1 MPEYLAPGV
10 FIEEVSFRSKSIEG
24 VSTTTTGFVGP
35 TRYGPVEI
43 EPEIITNVTEFERT
57 YGDGKQLNY
66 GSSDGTLHNYLWHG
80 VRAFFEE
87 GGKRLYVARVFRPS
101 VDPDNIGYVSPPEH
115 IEDDK
120 AGLDEAGEYGT
131 DGHAR
136 VWLTKATSAV
146 SAAERAVSELA
157 TGVQGLSVDID
168 KAGSASDWEAAKAAS
183 AQSDLTP
190 LNLANKVVS
199 DLGLDADSGLNKLLK
214 NALTMAAAAKL
225 EFPASKIGLGAF
237 TTAKNNLQTAAD
249 RANFSLDTLSLAEII
264 VKAADDA
271 KGLTT
276 VALNALN
283 NLETSVNVII
293 LPAGTASAGLKL
305 LATNLSNL
313 CKDTTGDAWKIFNAS
328 MAKASDAATVADA
341 ANDTPVDRGKILV
354 AVKAAVLA
362 ANATLAQKD
371 AIVLAV
377 GSIVARALTDGVTDP
392 VLKGNLA
399 DLSAKAAL
407 LIDATNKALLGVQRS
422 AYPRAYALSD
432 VATLR
437 DALLT
442 SLNLLVQDATQTLA
456 DVKGGPRPPTAL
468 TGAALLRGRFPG
480 SSGNTTVRIVAQTG
494 QNVLVV
500 DPADTSKSKLR
511 GVLPGDL
518 VNIGKIGGLAT
529 LYLAYPTPDGKDWYF
544 STDGKIANAIL
555 WLNNLAGQ
563 RLVPVTD
570 EVSIVTA
577 DEVSIV
583 TARIDVIHA
592 NGSIESWPGLAFQ
605 AGHTRNGAADSIS
618 EKFSPKPKNG
628 NDARTLPIAIL
639 LDPSVNNGYEVFRAL
654 LERNPADTTNK
665 DAWPISATHHLEG
678 GNDGKRPGAAE
689 YAGRGEGPDA
699 AKTGLKAFEDVED
712 ISIVAAPGAMF
723 GYMNGFKTDAQQ
735 IVSSLISHAENMKYR
750 IAVLESGEGQGIAD
764 VREMRARYD
773 SKYAALYYP
782 WVRVLDPITRDEINL
797 PPSGFVAGIYAR
809 NDIDR
814 AVYKAP
820 ANEVVRGAIGFQSLI
835 NKAQQE
841 VLNPEGVN
849 CFRFFEGRGFRLWG
863 ARTIS
868 SDPEWKYVNVRRYF
882 AYLERSI
889 DRGTQWAVFEPNGEA
904 LWANVKETISDFLY
918 NEWKNGALLGSDAK
932 SAYFVRCDRSTMTQN
947 DLDNGRL
954 VCKIGVAALKP
965 AEFVI
970 FQIGQW
976 TGDRKA

>member
-10 FIEEVSFRSKSIEG
+10 FIEEVSYRSKSIEG

-57 YGDGKQLNY
+57 YGDGNQLNY
-66 GSSDGTLHNYLWHG
+66 GSSDGTLHNYMWHG

-101 VDPDNIGYVSPPEH
+101 VDPDNAGYVSPPED
-115 IEDDK
+115 ITQDL
-120 AGLDEAGEYGT
+120 AGLGDTGEYVT

-136 VWLTKATSAV
+136 VWLTKATGTV
-146 SAAERAVSELA
+146 SAADSAVSELA
-157 TGVQGLSVDID
+157 AGVQGLSTDID
-168 KAGSASDWEAAKAAS
+168 AASTASDWEAAKAAS
-183 AQSDLTP
+183 VQNDQTP
-190 LNLANKVVS
+190 LNLANKIVL
-199 DLGLDADSGLNKLLK
+199 DLGLDPNSGLNKLLA
-214 NALTMAAAAKL
+214 NAQAMAATAKV
-225 EFPASKIGLGAF
+225 EFPAGKIDLTAF
-237 TTAKNNLQTAAD
+237 TTAKTNLKTAAD
-249 RANFSLDTLSLAEII
+249 NANKSLDTLPLAEII

-271 KGLTT
+271 RGYTT
-276 VALNALN
+276 EALNKLN
-283 NLETSVNVII
+283 SIETSVIKIANSG
-293 LPAGTASAGLKL
+293 AATAGLQS
-305 LATNLSNL
+305 LATDLGNL
-313 CKDTTGDAWKIFNAS
+313 CKDNTGDAWKIFNAS
-328 MAKASDAATVADA
+328 MGKATDAATIADGA
-341 ANDTPVDRGKILV
+341 SDTPVDRGNVLV
-354 AVKAAVLA
+354 AARAAALA
-362 ANATLAQKD
+362 ANATLTQKD
-371 AIVLAV
+371 AIILAV
-377 GSIVARALTDGVTDP
+377 DSIVARAFADGVTDP

-399 DLSAKAAL
+399 DLSANATQL
-407 LIDATNKALLGVQRS
+407 TEATNKALLGAQRS
-422 AYPRAYALSD
+422 AYPRAYALGI
-432 VATLR
+432 VANMR
-437 DALLT
+437 DALLA
-442 SLNLLVQDATQTLA
+442 SLQQLEQNATQTLK
-456 DVKGGPRPPTAL
+456 DVKSGPRPPADML
-468 TGAALLRGRFPG
+468 GAALLRARFPG
-480 SSGNTTVRIVAQTG
+480 SSGNTAVRIVAQPG

-500 DPADTSKSKLR
+500 DPADLTQSRLR

-518 VNIGKIGGLAT
+518 VSIGQLGGLAK
-529 LYLAYPTPDGKDWYF
+529 LYLANPTPDGKDWYF
-544 STDGKIANAIL
+544 STDGKIASATL
-555 WLNNLAGQ
+555 WLNNVAGL
-563 RLVPVTD
+563 RVNPTTD
-570 EVSIVTA
+570 EVCIVT
-577 DEVSIV
+577 V
-583 TARIDVIHA
+583 RIDVIHA

-605 AGHTRNGAADSIS
+605 PGHTRNGASDALSD
-618 EKFSPKPKNG
+618 KFSPSPKNG

-639 LDPSVNNGYEVFRAL
+639 LDKSVNNGYEVFRAL
-654 LERNPADTTNK
+654 LEKNPGDTTNK
-665 DAWPISATHHLEG
+665 DAWPISATHHLAG
-678 GNDGKRPGAAE
+678 GNDGRRPGAAE
-689 YAGRGEGPDA
+689 YTGRGEGPDA

-712 ISIVAAPGAMF
+712 ISIVAAPGATF
-723 GYMNGFKTDAQQ
+723 GYMNGYKSNAQQ

-750 IAVLESGEGQGIAD
+750 IAVLESGDGQGIAD

-782 WVRVLDPITRDEINL
+782 WVRVLDPITRDEIHL

-904 LWANVKETISDFLY
+904 LWANVRETISDFLY
-918 NEWKNGALLGSDAK
+918 NEWKNGALLGSDPK

-976 TGDRKA
+976 TGDRKV